1 MKVAAINSYQLHNHS
16 KLCAAKNSQNSYKNS
31 LSVNDNVTF
40 EGKAGKVLGG
50 LLGGAAGG
58 AAGGAIIGGG
68 TLAGMA
74 ALAALGPL
82 GIAAAAAYTIGG
94 ALAGGYVGSTIADA
108 VEDKKKGK

>member
-50 LLGGAAGG
+50 R
-58 AAGGAIIGGG
+58 AIIGGG